1 MSVIKSKRQE
11 SPFQVKD
18 TFYHLRDRIT
28 ELALNDFGYKPDKV
42 KERLLKRYNGDL
54 STEERLHKYNALVKR
69 QEAYNKWFM
78 EEERKAIIDCLRDV
92 MTEIFLANSIYPTS
106 MDELMMR
113 REHQDVAIGHCNRLK
128 QELQYIIRTLPVDM
142 NCYTDIA
149 LEIEREIK
157 LLKGW
162 RKSDNKFKNKFLEP
176 EKEENSK

>member
-92 MTEIFLANSIYPTS
+92 MTEISL
-106 MDELMMR
+106 
-113 REHQDVAIGHCNRLK
+113 
-128 QELQYIIRTLPVDM
+128 
-142 NCYTDIA
+142 
-149 LEIEREIK
+149 
-157 LLKGW
+157 
-162 RKSDNKFKNKFLEP
+162 
-176 EKEENSK
+176 